1 MRLMER
7 NKTPLCYLLYLGKEP
22 VKDDSGNETG
32 EYRIRYG
39 EERWMRASVS
49 AAQGSAQVEQFGD
62 FTVYDKVIITD
73 NMCCPIN
80 ENTVIFLD
88 KKPKYDR
95 DGNPLYDYI
104 VRRVAR
110 SLNLIAYAV
119 SKVEVS

>member
-1 MRLMER
+1 
-7 NKTPLCYLLYLGKEP
+7 
-22 VKDDSGNETG
+22 
-32 EYRIRYG
+32 
-39 EERWMRASVS
+39 MRASVS

-62 FTVYDKVIITD
+62 FTAYDKVIITD